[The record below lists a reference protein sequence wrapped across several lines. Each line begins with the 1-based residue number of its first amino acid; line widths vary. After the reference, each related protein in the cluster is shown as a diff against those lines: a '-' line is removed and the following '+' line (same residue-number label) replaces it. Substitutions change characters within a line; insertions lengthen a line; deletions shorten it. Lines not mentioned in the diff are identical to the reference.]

1 MANRKHKDTQE
12 VFSKKV
18 RELAKHTFNR
28 QCCECEQ
35 PGVTYV
41 DITVGNFVC
50 TSCSGILRGLNPPH
64 RVKSISMTT
73 FSQQEV
79 EFLQSHGNEF
89 CSRLW
94 LGKFDQRSE
103 VIPDSRDPRRLK
115 DFLQEKYEKKKWAVS
130 QEQARAG
137 TRTPADTGPIWSPA
151 LTDKAL
157 PSPQGSS
164 APALSTSR
172 PTLLQSVSLS
182 QPQLSR
188 SWQRA
193 PPGSLTDLRTD
204 AITATLPRPHS
215 YGAPPTNTGHRS
227 PSFPSF
233 DSRSFGPATPGV
245 PSPTGGAVFPAL
257 PRPTGR
263 SSSSSSSPGSA
274 HFPSFS
280 KSSSVDLGGMGPSQ
294 HASSSP
300 APSGDKYAPLTE
312 LENVFVTTSPVSVPP
327 SGMSEFGSIFRSRLP
342 SSSTPSSSPGVSQ
355 SVTSAQSAFPAFS
368 NPFRG
373 APNPQQSLSP
383 TNPFHKSR
391 ADAGDAESSLSAA
404 PSGMFQPA
412 QPPLQNSFLPQQH
425 NGFATFPVPK
435 SMPRPIG
442 QPVSNNP
449 FTGGVFQ
456 SGGSSTNPFL

>member
-1 MANRKHKDTQE
+1 
-12 VFSKKV
+12 
-18 RELAKHTFNR
+18 
-28 QCCECEQ
+28 
-35 PGVTYV
+35 
-41 DITVGNFVC
+41 
-50 TSCSGILRGLNPPH
+50 
-64 RVKSISMTT
+64 MTT

-94 LGKFDQRSE
+94 LGKFDRHSE
-103 VIPDSRDPRRLK
+103 IIPDSRDPRRLK
-115 DFLQEKYEKKKWAVS
+115 EFIQEKYEKKKWAVS

-137 TRTPADTGPIWSPA
+137 TRTPADTGAIWSPA
-151 LTDKAL
+151 PTGKTL

-227 PSFPSF
+227 PSLPGF
-233 DSRSFGPATPGV
+233 DSRSSGPATQGV
-245 PSPTGGAVFPAL
+245 PSPTGGAIFPAL

-274 HFPSFS
+274 HFPGFS

-294 HASSSP
+294 HASPSP
-300 APSGDKYAPLTE
+300 APLWDKYAPLTE
-312 LENVFVTTSPVSVPP
+312 LENVFATPPPGSVPP
-327 SGMSEFGSIFRSRLP
+327 SGMSEFGSIFRSWMP
-342 SSSTPSSSPGVSQ
+342 SSTSSSPGVSH
-355 SVTSAQSAFPAFS
+355 SVTSDQSAFPAFS
-368 NPFRG
+368 NPFG
-373 APNPQQSLSP
+373 DAPSPQQSLSS
-383 TNPFHKSR
+383 TNPFHK
-391 ADAGDAESSLSAA
+391 GSAA
-404 PSGMFQPA
+404 A
-412 QPPLQNSFLPQQH
+412 
-425 NGFATFPVPK
+425 GFAAFPVPK
-435 SMPRPIG
+435 SMPRPTG

-449 FTGGVFQ
+449 FTGGMFQ
-456 SGGSSTNPFL
+456 SGSSFTNPFL